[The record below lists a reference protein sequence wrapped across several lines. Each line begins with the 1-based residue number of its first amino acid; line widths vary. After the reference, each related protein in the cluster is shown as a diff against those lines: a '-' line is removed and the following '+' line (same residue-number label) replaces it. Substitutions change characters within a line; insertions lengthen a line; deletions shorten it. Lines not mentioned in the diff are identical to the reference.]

1 MLEDHERA
9 AMMPNEGNIT
19 WHYFIR
25 SRFIGREMERAGRT
39 SLTVDITTATLESH
53 SHVAISGLL
62 EYSTSSSLPVVFAFA
77 GTVDLETREV
87 RIDDGQSEYP
97 ARSYVGSFSENGR
110 RLTLR
115 LHVPG
120 KTPSR
125 QLHLVHEATLAELF
139 TE

>member
-9 AMMPNEGNIT
+9 AMMPNEGNTT

-25 SRFIGREMERAGRT
+25 SRFIGCENERAGGT
-39 SLTVDITTATLESH
+39 SLAVDITNATLESP
-53 SHVAISGLL
+53 SHAAITGLL
-62 EYSTSSSLPVVFAFA
+62 EYSTNSSLPVVFSFA
-77 GTVDLETREV
+77 GIVDLETREV
-87 RIDDGQSEYP
+87 RIDDSQSENP
-97 ARSYVGSFSENGR
+97 ARSYTGSFSENGR

-115 LHVPG
+115 LHMPG
-120 KTPSR
+120 KTPSK